1 MATTITNT
9 MLGGLRQHIV
19 DMASYGRYRID
30 GEWIRSEI
38 VTKEVSQNNA
48 VLISYYVHA
57 KEGSASPATGFQLMD
72 ENGMVLAEREE
83 ELAFTEYYKTLLYRF
98 KFGVNVGENS

>member
-1 MATTITNT
+1 MATNITNT

-19 DMASYGRYRID
+19 DMASYGRYMID

-48 VLISYYVHA
+48 VHISFYIHA
-57 KEGSASPATGFQLMD
+57 RTGSESPATKFQLMD
-72 ENGMVLAEREE
+72 ENDMVLAEREE
-83 ELAFTEYYKTLLYRF
+83 ELAFTMYYDTLLYRF
-98 KFGVNVGENS
+98 KFGVNVGENT

>member
-19 DMASYGRYRID
+19 DMASYGRYMID
-30 GEWIRSEI
+30 DEWERSEI

-48 VLISYYVHA
+48 VLISFYVHS
-57 KEGSASPATGFQLMD
+57 KNGSASPATKFQLMD
-72 ENGMVLAEREE
+72 ENNNVLAERIE
-83 ELAFTEYYKTLLYRF
+83 ELAFTEYYNTLLYRF
-98 KFGVNVGENS
+98 KFGVNVGENN